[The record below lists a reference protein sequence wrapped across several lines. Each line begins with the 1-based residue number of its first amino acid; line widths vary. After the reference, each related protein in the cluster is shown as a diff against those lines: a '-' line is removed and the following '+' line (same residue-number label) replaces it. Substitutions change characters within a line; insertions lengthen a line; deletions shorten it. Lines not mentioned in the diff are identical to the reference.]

1 MNKKS
6 SQTQFRLRRWH
17 KVLAVLFVVLVL
29 ELVLDVFEIAVGRVL
44 LWTNP
49 LRPKVGRL
57 WVEDEKNQSGAK
69 DVNALV
75 QNNQDEPDI
84 DQPIRDMTDLLD
96 VLALRG
102 NAEMNQEEFRR
113 FYNNLPRRQ
122 AEKILNP
129 FDFIQLANNPKWK
142 TTQFSSDDSQLSIYF
157 LDGYKNPLY
166 ESIIGLTDSLDP
178 TQTVLLKDREEFN
191 GRVVPSEVFYEAFNR
206 LPLRYRQQIVNNP
219 HRLVE
224 WGSDLRHV
232 GIAPTVKAAGVEI
245 VFQVRENG
253 EIQLYEMIASEI
265 GVGYL
270 IQEINRIDATLELKM
285 PGKER

>member
-6 SQTQFRLRRWH
+6 PQTKFKLRRWH
-17 KVLAVLFVVLVL
+17 KALAVLFLVLVL
-29 ELVLDVFEIAVGRVL
+29 EFVFDIFEIAVGRLL

-57 WVEDEKNQSGAK
+57 WVEDEKNQSGAQ

-75 QNNQDEPDI
+75 EDTRDEPDI

-102 NAEMNQEEFRR
+102 SAEMNQEEFRR

-129 FDFIQLANNPKWK
+129 FDFIELANNPKWK
-142 TTQFSSDDSQLSIYF
+142 TTQFSSDDNQISVYF

-166 ESIIGLTDSLDP
+166 ESYIGLTDSLDP
-178 TQTVLLKDREEFN
+178 AQTVLLKDREEFN
-191 GRVVPSEVFYEAFNR
+191 GRVVPADVFYQAFNR

-224 WGSDLRHV
+224 WGSDLRRV

-245 VFQVRENG
+245 VFEVRNNDDIE
-253 EIQLYEMIASEI
+253 LYEMIASEI
-265 GVGYL
+265 GIGYL
-270 IQEINRIDATLELKM
+270 IREINRIDETLELKM
-285 PGKER
+285 PGNER